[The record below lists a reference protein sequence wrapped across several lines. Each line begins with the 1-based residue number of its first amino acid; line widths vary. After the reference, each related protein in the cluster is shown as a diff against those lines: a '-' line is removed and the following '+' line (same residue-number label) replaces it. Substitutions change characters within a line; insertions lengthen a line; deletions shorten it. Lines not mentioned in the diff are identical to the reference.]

1 MKNFLL
7 IPVLLITAIASYPQL
22 PGSVYVYFDFNRHEL
37 TTASRAT
44 LDSLTDSLD
53 IADRIELH
61 GHCDA
66 KGSDIY
72 NIRLSEKRVKAVENY
87 LLSNGWEKKDIVI
100 VQAHGKRRPLNDNAT
115 DEARRLNRR
124 VEIRILKNPDL
135 TKTTLKQQLSDS
147 LLKAG
152 DNIVLQNIHFEG
164 GMHRFLPSS
173 QTALQELLDA
183 MKTYPKLVIR
193 VEGHICCQPGT
204 GDGPDIETGLSNLS
218 EARARAVMEYLV
230 RNGINQQRVS
240 FKGFGHSMPLHPYPE
255 NNDQERMENRRVE
268 IKILKK

>member
-1 MKNFLL
+1 MTTLVSYAQ
-7 IPVLLITAIASYPQL
+7 IPATI
-22 PGSVYVYFDFNRHEL
+22 YVYFGFNKHEL
-37 TTASRAT
+37 TSASRAT

-87 LLSNGWEKKDIVI
+87 LLSNGWEKKDII
-100 VQAHGKRRPLNDNAT
+100 IIQAHGKRIPLNDNAT
-115 DEARRLNRR
+115 DEDRRLNRR
-124 VEIRILKNPDL
+124 VEIRILRNPDL
-135 TKTTLKQQLSDS
+135 IKPSLQQQLSDS

-152 DNIVLQNIHFEG
+152 DNIVLRNIHFEG

-173 QTALQELLDA
+173 QSALQELLDA
-183 MKTYPKLVIR
+183 MKTYPKLIIR

-204 GDGPDIETGLSNLS
+204 GDGADIETGLSNLS
-218 EARARAVMEYLV
+218 EARARAVMEFLV

-255 NNDQERMENRRVE
+255 NNDQERTENRRVE